1 MAEPLP
7 WMEKATAS
15 TLSTRTGSPK
25 RSCLRRGFGGLQTGE
40 FMNLAALR
48 ACGNL
53 GVFFSHLVQKLRKRL
68 ATILT

>member
-7 WMEKATAS
+7 WMGKATAS
-15 TLSTRTGSPK
+15 TSSTRTGSPK
-25 RSCLRRGFGGLQTGE
+25 RSRLRRGFGGLHAGE

-53 GVFFSHLVQKLRKRL
+53 GVFFSHFMEKFRKSL